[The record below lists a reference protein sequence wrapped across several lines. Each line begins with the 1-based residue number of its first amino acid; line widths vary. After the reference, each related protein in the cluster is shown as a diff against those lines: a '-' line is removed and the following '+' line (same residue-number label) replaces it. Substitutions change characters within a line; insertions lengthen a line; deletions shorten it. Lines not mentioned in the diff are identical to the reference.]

1 MFKKIMVTGSTTLPP
16 RILVVEDEP
25 AVVAV
30 LRNVL
35 MNEGVTVE
43 VATDGISAEQM
54 AVESQ
59 PDLVILDLGL
69 PLKDGL
75 DVLHDLRTSGFAS
88 PVIILS
94 ARDQTED
101 RIKGLEHGADDYIV
115 KPFDHRE
122 LAARVRSVWQRS
134 QGLRGRYLDGAGF
147 RLDIMTRTVSHEGE
161 EIVLTPKESVL
172 LEYFLRRKNV
182 VIKREQL
189 LEDLWGLSFDPQTN
203 VVDVAVS
210 RLRKATGMDA
220 TEGPLKTMPGE
231 GFMLVDKPNVGT

>member
-1 MFKKIMVTGSTTLPP
+1 MSTDPLSLPA

-25 AVVAV
+25 SVVSV
-30 LRNVL
+30 LKTVL
-35 MNEGVTVE
+35 TREGVQVD
-43 VATDGISAEQM
+43 VATDGVEAQRMAMEQ
-54 AVESQ
+54 Q

-75 DVLHDLRTSGFAS
+75 DVLRDLRTSVFAA

-101 RIKGLEHGADDYIV
+101 RIRGLEHGADDYIV

-134 QGLRGRYLDGAGF
+134 QGLRGRYLEGAGF
-147 RLDIMTRTVSHEGE
+147 RLDIMTRTVTHEGE
-161 EIVLTPKESVL
+161 AVVLTPKESVL
-172 LEYFLRRKNV
+172 LEYFLRRKNI

-189 LEDLWGLSFDPQTN
+189 LQDLWGLSFDPQTN

-210 RLRKATGMDA
+210 RLRKATHMDA
-220 TEGPLKTMPGE
+220 SEGPLKTVQGE
-231 GFMLVDKPNVGT
+231 GFTLVDTPKSM

>member
-1 MFKKIMVTGSTTLPP
+1 MDTATTSLPP
-16 RILVVEDEP
+16 RILIVEDEP

-35 MNEGVTVE
+35 MREGVTVE
-43 VATDGISAEQM
+43 VATDGISAQQM
-54 AVESQ
+54 AIDQQ
-59 PDLVILDLGL
+59 PDMVILDLGL

-75 DVLHDLRTSGFAS
+75 DVLHDLRTSGFAA
-88 PVIILS
+88 PVVILS

-134 QGLRGRYLDGAGF
+134 QGLRGRYLEGAGF
-147 RLDIMTRTVSHEGE
+147 RLDIMTRTVTQHGE

-172 LEYFLRRKNV
+172 LEYFLRRKNM

-189 LEDLWGLSFDPQTN
+189 LQDLWGLNFDPQTN

-210 RLRKATGMDA
+210 RLRKAIGMDA
-220 TEGPLKTMPGE
+220 TEGSLKTVPGE
-231 GFMLVDKPNVGT
+231 GFMLVDK

>member
-1 MFKKIMVTGSTTLPP
+1 METGTTSLPP
-16 RILVVEDEP
+16 RILIVEDEP

-35 MNEGVTVE
+35 MREGVSVE
-43 VATDGISAEQM
+43 VATDGISAQQLAIEQ
-54 AVESQ
+54 Q

-75 DVLHDLRTSGFAS
+75 DVLHDLRTSGFAA

-101 RIKGLEHGADDYIV
+101 RIKGLEHGADDYIT

-134 QGLRGRYLDGAGF
+134 QGLRGRYLEGAGF
-147 RLDIMTRTVSHEGE
+147 RLDIMTRTVTHHGE

-172 LEYFLRRKNV
+172 LEYFLRRKNI
-182 VIKREQL
+182 VIKRDQL
-189 LEDLWGLSFDPQTN
+189 LQDLWGLNFDPQTN

-210 RLRKATGMDA
+210 RLRKAIGMDA
-220 TEGPLKTMPGE
+220 SEGPLKTVPGE
-231 GFMLVDKPNVGT
+231 GFMLVDKPGGST